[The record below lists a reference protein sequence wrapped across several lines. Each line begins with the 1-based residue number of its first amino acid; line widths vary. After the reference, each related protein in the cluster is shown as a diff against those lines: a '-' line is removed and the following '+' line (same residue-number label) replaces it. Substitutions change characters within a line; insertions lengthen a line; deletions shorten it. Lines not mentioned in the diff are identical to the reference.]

1 MSVKLCEICGE
12 RSAKYICQECG
23 RSICEQCIEPYTW
36 LCKECYE
43 KIKRPSEEIGAEEK
57 PLLHFPFIKL
67 FILGFILMFVG
78 MMTLILAALLTGLK
92 DSLGFIFLIG
102 PIPIILGS
110 GQYASILIII
120 GAALTLICL
129 IIFILLNR
137 RGISL
142 MPK

>member
-1 MSVKLCEICGE
+1 
-12 RSAKYICQECG
+12 
-23 RSICEQCIEPYTW
+23 
-36 LCKECYE
+36 
-43 KIKRPSEEIGAEEK
+43 
-57 PLLHFPFIKL
+57 
-67 FILGFILMFVG
+67 MFVG

-110 GQYASILIII
+110 GQHASILIII

-137 RGISL
+137 RGINL